1 MCKEN
6 EAMEIEKIKKYN
18 NKFKVVSIKFIE
30 NYIQEGND
38 DWYCQ

>member
-1 MCKEN
+1 MCKDN
-6 EAMEIEKIKKYN
+6 EAMEIEEIKEYN

-38 DWYCQ
+38 WYCQ